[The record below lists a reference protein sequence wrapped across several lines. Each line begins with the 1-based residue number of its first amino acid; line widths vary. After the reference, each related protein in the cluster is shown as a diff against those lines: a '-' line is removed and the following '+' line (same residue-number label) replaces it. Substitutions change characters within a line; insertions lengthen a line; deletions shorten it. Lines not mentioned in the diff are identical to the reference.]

1 MITLAPI
8 ADARP
13 EDVEA
18 LLDAAFGRDRHTR
31 TAYRIREGTAP
42 IPDLSV
48 AAFEDEQL
56 VGALQSWPVALHG
69 PEGETPLVLVGPVA
83 VDPDR
88 QQQGI
93 GRNMMDAMLERAAAY
108 PPLVLIGDVEYYGR
122 HFGFIADATTN
133 WELPGPFE
141 RRRLLAR
148 TGGRDL
154 PFRGMLG
161 PRRET
166 KATDLR

>member
-8 ADARP
+8 AEARP
-13 EDVEA
+13 EDVED
-18 LLDAAFGRDRHTR
+18 LLDAAFGGDRRTR
-31 TAYRIREGTAP
+31 TAYRIREGMAP
-42 IPDLSV
+42 IPELSL
-48 AAFEDEQL
+48 AAFEDQQL
-56 VGALQSWPVALHG
+56 VGALQSWPIALHG

-93 GRNMMDAMLERAAAY
+93 GRRMMDAMLERSADH

-122 HFGFIADATTN
+122 HFGFIADATAN
-133 WELPGPFE
+133 WDLPGPFE

-148 TGGRDL
+148 TGGREL
-154 PFRGMLG
+154 PFSGMLG

-166 KATDLR
+166 KAIDLR